1 MIAFASCVAS
11 PEIFTAAAARGLARV
26 MEPDSVF
33 AQLTTTTSI
42 LEVYNEAL
50 DHFSPYLD
58 LEALVLLHE
67 DTELFDPSLCA
78 TLRRCLRDAAV
89 GVVGAIGARGVT
101 SLAWWEGEMAGRV
114 AETRGLIDRGFD
126 AVEVDAVDGLL
137 MALSP
142 WAVRNLRFDQGTY
155 SGFHAY
161 DVDFCFAAR
170 AVGRKV
176 VVADLPLMHH
186 TKGGYGDKAV
196 WDAADAAFRA
206 KWLGEAGTHGV
217 RATATAVPP
226 RSAGPRAAAG
236 RGAPGPRR
244 PAPA

>member
-1 MIAFASCVAS
+1 
-11 PEIFTAAAARGLARV
+11 
-26 MEPDSVF
+26 
-33 AQLTTTTSI
+33 
-42 LEVYNEAL
+42 
-50 DHFSPYLD
+50 
-58 LEALVLLHE
+58 
-67 DTELFDPSLCA
+67 
-78 TLRRCLRDAAV
+78 
-89 GVVGAIGARGVT
+89 
-101 SLAWWEGEMAGRV
+101 
-114 AETRGLIDRGFD
+114 
-126 AVEVDAVDGLL
+126 LL

-206 KWLGEAGTHGV
+206 KWLGSAGTHGV
-217 RATATAVPP
+217 RATATAAPP
-226 RSAGPRAAAG
+226 R
-236 RGAPGPRR
+236 
-244 PAPA
+244 